1 MGKIIAA
8 VAGCMLLMVGVG
20 VAEETVVK
28 IVAVVN
34 NEAITDYQLNRKIE
48 DLQQQ
53 SAGGEQML
61 ALRQKALDS
70 LIEESLVRQRADELG
85 MEVTEEEL
93 ESAIRDIRQ
102 QNELT
107 MEQLESALE
116 AQGISMKEYRQGLRE
131 QIIRYKVIGR
141 EVRDRAEVTSQEI
154 RDYFRRHI
162 DDYRQAPTMRLS
174 RITIAVPEGASAEQA
189 EKAREMAQRAVQR
202 IQEGEDF
209 TDVFLDLSADPA
221 VSGGDMGTFA
231 EGELA
236 PVFDRAVRDLD
247 EGEVSSAVRFQDSY
261 YIFRVEEKKPGKIRQ
276 FDQVEDEIRQT
287 LLEEK
292 SGDQLAQWKKE
303 LRENAVIDIR

>member
-1 MGKIIAA
+1 MGKLMAA
-8 VAGCMLLMVGVG
+8 IAGCMLLMVGAA

-34 NEAITDYQLNRKIE
+34 NEAITDFQLNEKIA

-53 SAGGEQML
+53 SAGGEEML
-61 ALRQKALDS
+61 AIRQKALDS
-70 LIEESLVRQRADELG
+70 LIDESLVRQRAEELG

-107 MEQLESALE
+107 MEQLESALA

-141 EVRDRAEVTSQEI
+141 EVRNRAEVTSQEI

-231 EGELA
+231 EGERSSTGRSA
-236 PVFDRAVRDLD
+236 TSIKARSVR
-247 EGEVSSAVRFQDSY
+247 R
-261 YIFRVEEKKPGKIRQ
+261 
-276 FDQVEDEIRQT
+276 
-287 LLEEK
+287 
-292 SGDQLAQWKKE
+292 
-303 LRENAVIDIR
+303 